1 MTASL
6 KTCFI
11 GALYGSVAVAL
22 SLALLALI
30 GQIPKAPY
38 VGNWQDLVGGGW
50 VTGAVLGG
58 LAFILIGALWGLPF
72 SLVKNPTVLKGM
84 LYGLVPALFGWIV
97 LPLVMGGAL
106 FGDFALMALLIP
118 FVMNVLIW
126 GSILGW
132 YAARHTRTG
141 AAAYAS

>member
-6 KTCFI
+6 KTCFL

-38 VGNWQDLVGGGW
+38 VGNWQSLIGGGW
-50 VTGAVLGG
+50 MAGAVLGG

-84 LYGLVPALFGWIV
+84 LYGFVPSLFGWIV
-97 LPLVMGGAL
+97 LPVILGGEM
-106 FGDFALMALLIP
+106 FGGFALPALLIP

-132 YAARHTRTG
+132 YAQRHARTG
-141 AAAYAS
+141 AAAYAA